1 MRKDLGTVLLVLL
14 LAGLTASLAPNFFNS
29 ANLQNLLRWT
39 GLFGILGG
47 GAAFVIITGGIDLSI
62 GSMGG
67 LSGTILTFLIADHEL
82 SAATAMAVALGVS
95 MLLGACHGLLVTRL
109 KLQPFVVTL
118 CGLLLY
124 RGLSRWLVGDQP
136 RGFGTGHQEFKA
148 LFAKGMPIGVVWLV
162 ALLALAVGAWLWTR
176 GRAASFRG
184 LRARHLGVAS
194 LVTGAG
200 LLLAAGLGHD
210 PMASVRSPAPFLW
223 LLGLAV
229 LAHVYLVHTVGGRY
243 LFAIGRN
250 EEAVRFSGIRT
261 HRHIILAYVVS
272 SGCAGLAGVMF
283 ALNTGVVSPQSQGNF
298 YELYAIAA
306 AVLGGCSLRGGE
318 GSILGVVAGAALLR
332 LLRNSIN
339 ILGIST
345 ELEFAVIGLV
355 ILLGV
360 VADELLRRF
369 VERRQALRRLREG

>member
-1 MRKDLGTVLLVLL
+1 MRKDFGTILLVVLLALI
-14 LAGLTASLAPNFFNS
+14 TASVEPIFFNA

-39 GLFGILGG
+39 GLFGILGV

-62 GSMGG
+62 GSMVG
-67 LSGTILTFLIADHEL
+67 LSGTVLTFLVADHEL
-82 SAATAMAVALGVS
+82 STSKAMVVAVGVS
-95 MLLGACHGLLVTRL
+95 MLLGAFHGLLVTKMR
-109 KLQPFVVTL
+109 LQPFVVTL

-148 LFAKGMPIGVVWLV
+148 LFAKGMPVGAAWLV
-162 ALLALAVGAWLWTR
+162 VAAALAAGVWIVRQHSHTR
-176 GRAASFRG
+176 
-184 LRARHLGVAS
+184 LRALRLRHVGV
-194 LVTGAG
+194 G
-200 LLLAAGLGHD
+200 LLLGGAALAASASLGHD
-210 PMASVRSPAPFLW
+210 PMASVRVPAPFLW
-223 LLGLAV
+223 LLLAAV
-229 LAHVYLVHTVGGRY
+229 LAHVYLSATVGGRY

-261 HRHIILAYVVS
+261 HRHVVLAYVVC
-272 SGCAGLAGVMF
+272 SGCAGFAGVMF

-339 ILGIST
+339 LLGIST

-360 VADELLRRF
+360 LTDELLRRF
-369 VERRQALRRLREG
+369 VEQRQAARRLREG